1 MLGISLFTLNS
12 ETGPLANLKVLLIT
26 ASASFAAYG
35 INRVSIE
42 KLAARAALG
51 FRSAIVVAVIG
62 MSVSGTG
69 MFIGSFAG
77 MVYPDVQLR
86 VLDQGGQEQT
96 DYIRAVNDAGLASAR
111 VAPVMQSITDEF
123 VSTDGLRKSASPAC
137 LVKAKAGV
145 VR

>member
-1 MLGISLFTLNS
+1 MSNRSNRAVQSPPAKLKHERAKGKTFEETAVLILGLLASVMLGISLFTLNS

-51 FRSAIVVAVIG
+51 FRSAIFVAVMG
-62 MSVSGTG
+62 MSVSGMG

-77 MVYPDVQLR
+77 MVYSDVQLR
-86 VLDQGGQEQT
+86 VLDQC
-96 DYIRAVNDAGLASAR
+96 IARADHNAQV
-111 VAPVMQSITDEF
+111 
-123 VSTDGLRKSASPAC
+123 DGK
-137 LVKAKAGV
+137 
-145 VR
+145 